1 MLREPSSYIYFPFL
15 PIHLQ
20 ELWEEEAGV
29 ATGKGRVISGNL
41 FLAACLKDQ
50 RWKNEEKGG
59 RSEQFVCCKQPLL
72 FSGCVVVQLKLSHRI
87 VGMIRFR
94 N

>member
-1 MLREPSSYIYFPFL
+1 MAI
-15 PIHLQ
+15 
-20 ELWEEEAGV
+20 
-29 ATGKGRVISGNL
+29 GKGRVISGNL

-50 RWKNEEKGG
+50 RWKNEEKWG

-72 FSGCVVVQLKLSHRI
+72 FSGCVVVWLKLSHHI